1 MGSALSGESMVFI
14 AITDLRGCQVPGS
27 GARDTTPSLS
37 RHLPSKVRS
46 GGGLLASALPYVA
59 LAPFLV
65 LFSQCQSPLQP
76 QSLLSPVSLF
86 LPSRRM
92 FNRHSKPA
100 PFVPR
105 TGDDA
110 PQGLALYHDVGYG
123 LRRAR
128 SQRTRTFRI
137 PMVYSNPLADLCA
150 THHYISDARDLT
162 CFVILLHHSNNW
174 DTMFMERLMG
184 DITMHKPLVAPGVVL
199 ALGNGFDFWAIRAAQ
214 KWPVCIHLG
223 SMHSLM
229 ILIS

>member
-1 MGSALSGESMVFI
+1 
-14 AITDLRGCQVPGS
+14 
-27 GARDTTPSLS
+27 
-37 RHLPSKVRS
+37 
-46 GGGLLASALPYVA
+46 
-59 LAPFLV
+59 
-65 LFSQCQSPLQP
+65 
-76 QSLLSPVSLF
+76 
-86 LPSRRM
+86 M

-150 THHYISDARDLT
+150 TQPHYISDARDLT
-162 CFVILLHHSNNW
+162 CFVIHSNNW
-174 DTMFMERLMG
+174 DTMFMERLVG

-223 SMHSLM
+223 SNPLTYSDLVTSIYRSAGSRPTVFWVCTRTEWTPSFDH
-229 ILIS
+229 